1 MADSCLSDVFNFS
14 AGPAAIPE
22 TVLQRARDELLTRGT
37 SFPSLMEVPFSSA
50 AFRTIADQ
58 AHQRLS
64 ALLAL
69 PDNYRILFMA
79 GGAMAQFGLL
89 PLNLLG
95 SSKRLAYVD
104 SGYWASR
111 AITEA
116 RRFAT
121 VDIVASAWRDDE
133 GVHLP
138 APKSWGLE
146 TLDRGVAYCHYTAN
160 ETADGA
166 QFPELHEHS
175 SSDVAV
181 VCDMTSSFLARPLDV
196 SRYGLIYAGAQKNIG
211 PAGLTVVL
219 VRDDLLGR
227 SAPQTPDVFN
237 YGLQSEA
244 RSCRNTPP
252 TFAVGLAN
260 LVFEW
265 IADNGGLSAMAR
277 HNDEKSAMVYRTIAE
292 SCGFYRCSV
301 APGSRSGINVCF
313 TLPDEVLTER
323 FIVEAEENGLHHLR
337 GHSRIGGIRAS
348 FYNAVPHAA
357 AVALSQFMKDFQ
369 ARRG

>member
-1 MADSCLSDVFNFS
+1 
-14 AGPAAIPE
+14 
-22 TVLQRARDELLTRGT
+22 
-37 SFPSLMEVPFSSA
+37 MEVPFGSA
-50 AFRTIADQ
+50 AFRMLVDQ

-104 SGYWASR
+104 SGYWAGR

-121 VDIVASAWRDDE
+121 VDVVASARRDDE
-133 GVHLP
+133 GIHLP
-138 APKSWGLE
+138 PPPSWGLE
-146 TLDRGVAYCHYTAN
+146 KIGRDVAYCHYTAN

-166 QFPELHEHS
+166 EFPDLHEHPS
-175 SSDVAV
+175 GDVAV

-211 PAGLTVVL
+211 PAGMTVVL

-227 SAPQTPDVFN
+227 SVPHTPDVFN
-237 YGLQSEA
+237 YGLQAEA

-265 IADNGGLSAMAR
+265 IADNGGLSTMAR
-277 HNDEKSAMVYRTIAE
+277 INDEKSVIVYRTISA
-292 SCGFYRCSV
+292 SDGFYRCPV
-301 APGSRSGINVCF
+301 APDSRSRINICF
-313 TLPDEVLTER
+313 TLPDEALAER
-323 FIVEAEENGLHHLR
+323 FIAEAEEDGLHNLR

-357 AVALSQFMKDFQ
+357 AIALSQFMKDFQ
-369 ARRG
+369 TRRG